1 MSRISPC
8 LWFKDEA
15 EEAANFYI
23 SLLPDSRITHVQ
35 PNVTDS
41 RGGKIGSVLT
51 VDFILAGQRFLAVN
65 GGMAMEYT
73 HAVSFH
79 IECENQPEIDRLWD
93 ALSAGGKIEQ
103 CGWLKDRY
111 GVSWQITPAIMQKLL
126 ADPDPAVAK
135 RVMDAVLQMVKID
148 IATLEKARDRE
159 LVG

>member
-1 MSRISPC
+1 LIATTGIPSWS
-8 LWFKDEA
+8 KD
-15 EEAANFYI
+15 NL
-23 SLLPDSRITHVQ
+23 SGKCR
-35 PNVTDS
+35 
-41 RGGKIGSVLT
+41 RG
-51 VDFILAGQRFLAVN
+51 
-65 GGMAMEYT
+65 
-73 HAVSFH
+73 
-79 IECENQPEIDRLWD
+79 D